1 MLESHPAY
9 STTGTRVQHFIAF
22 QFSVLTCKPSLIA
35 TKTIC
40 ADGKE
45 IPFGNAKQ
53 FQFAYR
59 ELETLEE
66 FAEALDWLAD
76 QPRKFIIRGQLKPGL
91 SGWQRRL
98 FRGTDA
104 TLDCPDRQWIALDF
118 DGPESH
124 TASAHRTSW

>member
-59 ELETLEE
+59 ELEHLKN
-66 FAEALDWLAD
+66 L
-76 QPRKFIIRGQLKPGL
+76 PRPLIGL
-91 SGWQRRL
+91 L
-98 FRGTDA
+98 
-104 TLDCPDRQWIALDF
+104 IN
-118 DGPESH
+118 PENLS
-124 TASAHRTSW
+124 SEVS